1 PITFTDSRGTLNR
14 AGRSGRQTA
23 MTNLSD
29 SQLASLLG
37 VFNTPCGI
45 FYVNPTAININQAN
59 LAAGNCTA
67 LNTGVPAGT
76 VGGAGSSGFAQ
87 PTFAGQA
94 FFNNGPLQ
102 TGALRRAIVNGPW
115 YSSADISLLKNFS
128 ITERVKFQIRGEAYN
143 FTNTPYFA
151 PGQFIDINS
160 TSFGRITGVAV
171 GARVIQFAGRL
182 TF

>member
-1 PITFTDSRGTLNR
+1 MQD
-14 AGRSGRQTA
+14 
-23 MTNLSD
+23 
-29 SQLASLLG
+29 LASNIG
-37 VFNTPCGI
+37 VYRTPCGI
-45 FYVNPTAININQAN
+45 YFVNPAVININQAN

-76 VGGAGSSGFAQ
+76 VGGAASSGFGSA
-87 PTFAGQA
+87 TFPGQI
-94 FFNNGPLQ
+94 FFNNGPNT
-102 TGALRRAIVNGPW
+102 TGNLRRAVVNGPW
-115 YSSADISLLKNFS
+115 YSSADVSLLKNFR
-128 ITERVKFQIRGEAYN
+128 ITERVSFQLRGEAYN